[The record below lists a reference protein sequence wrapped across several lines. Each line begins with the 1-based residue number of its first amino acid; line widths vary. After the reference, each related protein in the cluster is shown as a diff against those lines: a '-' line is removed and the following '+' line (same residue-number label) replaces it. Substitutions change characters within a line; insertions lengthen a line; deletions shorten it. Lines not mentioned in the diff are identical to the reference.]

1 MEASTTTAGARRDP
15 LQAVLAT
22 VRPRQWVK
30 NALVIAAAGAAGALG
45 HDDVP
50 IRVTLACLAF
60 CLLASGIYAINDV
73 HDAEEDRRHPRKR
86 LRPVAA
92 GELDP
97 RAATSLGLALILAG
111 LAMCVVIRPALL
123 VVGSAYVGLTL
134 SYTLIWR
141 RIPVLDLL
149 AVAGGFVLRAVAGGV
164 APPVRLSV
172 WFLLVISAAAVF
184 VATGKRQSELARTG
198 DRPGAGRRVLGS
210 YSPKILRLILI
221 GSAALA
227 LFAYCVWAF
236 ELPIVDSL
244 PWRPM
249 TIVPFAACLL
259 RYHQLVLGGQA
270 EAPEDVML
278 EDRWLLVAGAI
289 WLVLFA
295 VGVHDAG

>member
-141 RIPVLDLL
+141 RIPILDLL

-184 VATGKRQSELARTG
+184 VAAGKRQSELTRTT

-210 YSPKILRLILI
+210 YSPKVLRLILI

-270 EAPEDVML
+270 EAPEDVLL
-278 EDRWLLVAGAI
+278 EDRWLQVAGAI

-295 VGVHDAG
+295 VGVHGAG